1 MALVPQYKQTVISA
15 ATTGQGYADLSN
27 YNYPVVYITSTAA
40 LSAGTLIIEESNDP
54 GATVWSQVASVTLA
68 TPFASAGGV
77 YADHLPTAAYAFVKC
92 RIGTTVVGG
101 TISVELRAN

>member
-1 MALVPQYKQTVISA
+1 MLVPQYKQTVITT

-27 YNYPVVYITSTAA
+27 YNYPVVYITGSAA
-40 LSAGTLIIEESNDP
+40 LSAGTLIIEESNAVD
-54 GATVWSQVASVTLA
+54 ATVWSTVATVTLA

-77 YADHLPTAAYAFVKC
+77 FAYHLPTAAYAYVKC
-92 RIGTTVVGG
+92 RVGTTVVGG